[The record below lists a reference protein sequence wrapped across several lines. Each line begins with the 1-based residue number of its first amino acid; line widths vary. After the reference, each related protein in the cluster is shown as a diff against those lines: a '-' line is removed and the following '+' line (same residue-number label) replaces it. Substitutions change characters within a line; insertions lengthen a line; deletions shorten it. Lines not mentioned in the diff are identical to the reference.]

1 MVRDVVPNLGITD
14 SEWCL
19 PYKDGKCVY
28 LGDDDKC
35 TIYESRPER
44 CREFNCV
51 NGYKCKGEYHSYFLE
66 DHPEGR
72 GFKSHPRSQFMRLRI
87 SKQWSAGLA
96 HTQVSRVQLPTR
108 SSFMKTP
115 LPPCEHCSAYCCKQR
130 GHDFAVLLE
139 EHEVERFD
147 RLVWFEM

>member
-1 MVRDVVPNLGITD
+1 MRLRISKQWSAGLAHTQVSRVQLPTRSSFMKTPLPPCEHCSAYCCKQRGHDFAVLLEEHEVERFDQACLVRDVVPNLGITD

-66 DHPEGR
+66 DHPEVV
-72 GFKSHPRSQFMRLRI
+72 KLIELHVINTETS
-87 SKQWSAGLA
+87 
-96 HTQVSRVQLPTR
+96 
-108 SSFMKTP
+108 
-115 LPPCEHCSAYCCKQR
+115 
-130 GHDFAVLLE
+130 
-139 EHEVERFD
+139 
-147 RLVWFEM
+147 